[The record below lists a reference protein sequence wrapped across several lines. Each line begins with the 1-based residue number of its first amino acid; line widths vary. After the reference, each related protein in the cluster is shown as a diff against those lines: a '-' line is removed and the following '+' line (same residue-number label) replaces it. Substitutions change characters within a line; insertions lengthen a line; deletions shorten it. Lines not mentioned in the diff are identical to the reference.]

1 MGQKNEQRL
10 LYCLKPRSCYMNSG
24 LEIIAD
30 LVISDVTEEL
40 EGTRKFYIIL
50 NKMKRNNFKQLFL
63 FIFIFSLFEIRLGR

>member
-1 MGQKNEQRL
+1 
-10 LYCLKPRSCYMNSG
+10 MNSG

-40 EGTRKFYIIL
+40 EETRKFYIIL

-63 FIFIFSLFEIRLGR
+63 FIFIFSLLEIRLGR